1 MIVVHL
7 NNRELL
13 VAPNRS
19 FRIAA
24 FIVAAAG
31 FFPQAALAATAGSSP
46 ARTALQELVPDRIA
60 RQVYFTRLPVENGRD
75 VFRISGK
82 QGAIEIAG
90 SSNVALLTG
99 FNWYLKYVAHGQLS
113 TNENQLEL
121 PAELPAPPA
130 PIEVRSPY
138 RYRYAFNEN
147 VSGYSTP
154 YWQLPRWKHEI
165 DLLAASGANTIMLD
179 RGTDV
184 VLYET
189 FLDFGYTD
197 RQIRAWFTLPAHLNW
212 QLMGNM
218 CCFGGPVSMQLLEKR
233 AESTKQILSYMRSLG
248 ITPVLPGYYG
258 LVPMGF
264 AQMHPEAH
272 LIPQGVWN
280 GFARPDWLDPRDPM
294 FAKIAADFYRHQR
307 ELFGDTSIYT
317 MEVFQEGGTPGDV
330 PVGSGSVAVQRSL
343 EAAHPGAYWMM
354 LAWEENPKAALIDAV
369 DRSKLMIVD
378 EKLNSDLHH
387 DPETEYKGS
396 PYLYSAIWDFG
407 GRNTLGAHLQAY
419 AARIPKFGMAPG
431 SHMQGIAFYN
441 EGLDT
446 DPAAFAFFMEMA
458 WHTKPVDVPKWFS
471 AYATRRYG
479 GADLH
484 ADRAWQILVNSIY
497 HMPADK
503 EAAQESLFNLRPDFA
518 VKPDWGGAH
527 IPYNPAEFE
536 QALPELL
543 AVAPKLRATP
553 TYQYDLVNITRQILD
568 NRGHALFLKI
578 KAAYD
583 AKDQARFTSLTQEWL
598 HLMRDEDG
606 LVATNQWF
614 LLGPWLQTP
623 KSWASNPAE
632 EKALEYD
639 ARSLLTTWGD
649 REASQH
655 LHDYANKDW
664 SGLLGTLYYQRWKLF
679 FDSLDTATKTKPE
692 PKSIDWFAVEDAWNR
707 QPDRF
712 QLTPRGD
719 AYSQAL
725 AIYKELR
732 SEPVDWSKVNYIH

>member
-1 MIVVHL
+1 MVS
-7 NNRELL
+7 
-13 VAPNRS
+13 RS
-19 FRIAA
+19 FFRFAIVLGIAVGIFPWA
-24 FIVAAAG
+24 AVAATFDSA
-31 FFPQAALAATAGSSP
+31 P
-46 ARTALQELVPDRIA
+46 ARTALQELVPERIA
-60 RQVYFTRLPVENGRD
+60 RQVHFTTLPTESGSD
-75 VFRISGK
+75 VFRISGRP
-82 QGAIEIAG
+82 GAIEIAG

-99 FNWYLKYVAHGQLS
+99 FNWYLKYVAHGQIS
-113 TNENQLEL
+113 TNENQLNL
-121 PAELPAPPA
+121 PAELPAPAA

-165 DLLAASGANTIMLD
+165 DLLAASGANTILLE
-179 RGTDV
+179 RGTGL
-184 VLYET
+184 VLYQT
-189 FLDFGYTD
+189 FRDFGYTD
-197 RQIRAWFTLPAHLNW
+197 QQIRAWFTLPAHQNW

-218 CCFGGPVSMQLLEKR
+218 CCFGGPISMQLLQKR
-233 AESTKQILSYMRSLG
+233 AESAKQILAYMRGLG

-258 LVPMGF
+258 LVPTGF
-264 AQMHPEAH
+264 AQKHPQAH
-272 LIPQGVWN
+272 VIPQGDWN

-294 FAKIAADFYRHQR
+294 FAKIAADFYRHQH
-307 ELFGDTSIYT
+307 ELYGDTSIYN

-330 PVGSGSVAVQRSL
+330 PVGAGSVAVQRSL
-343 EAAHPGAYWMM
+343 ESAHPGSYWMM
-354 LAWEENPKAALIDAV
+354 LAWQENPKPALIDAV
-369 DRSKLMIVD
+369 DRSKLIIVD
-378 EKLNSDLHH
+378 EKLNSNLSHN
-387 DPETEYKGS
+387 PETEYKGS

-419 AARIPKFGMAPG
+419 ATRIPQFGMAPG

-458 WHTKPVDVPKWFS
+458 WHSEPVDVSKWFS

-479 GADLH
+479 AADPH
-484 ADRAWQILVNSIY
+484 ADRAWQILVNSVY

-503 EAAQESLFNLRPDFA
+503 EAAQESLFNLRPNFA

-527 IPYNPAEFE
+527 IPYDPAALEK
-536 QALPELL
+536 ALPELL
-543 AVAPKLRATP
+543 AVSPRLRATP

-568 NRGHALFLKI
+568 NRGHALFLQI
-578 KAAYD
+578 KAAD
-583 AKDQARFTSLTQEWL
+583 QAGDQARFAALTQQWL
-598 HLMRDEDG
+598 HLMRAEES

-614 LLGPWLQTP
+614 LLGPWLEAP
-623 KSWASNPAE
+623 KSWASSPAE
-632 EKALEYD
+632 QTALVYD

-649 REASQH
+649 REVSGH

-664 SGLLGTLYYQRWKLF
+664 SGLVGTLYYQRWKLF
-679 FDSLDTATKTKPE
+679 FDSLAAAMKTNTE
-692 PKSIDWFAVEDAWNR
+692 PKPIDWFAVEDAWNR
-707 QPDRF
+707 QPDHFR
-712 QLTPRGD
+712 LTPQGD

-732 SEPVDWSKVNYIH
+732 SKPVDWSTVNYLH